1 MGELCINFEYH
12 PLGIEFVKI
21 LIAGASGLIGQAL
34 VAAWQNQHDIV
45 VLGRDADKLKKMF
58 PQRPGITWAQL
69 QSVEGVDVII
79 NLAGANIGQGRWT
92 AKRKQVILD
101 SRVTATQQLAALC
114 AKASESPRL
123 LNASAIGVYG
133 LPATPQ
139 VFDEQSA
146 LPNPPQG
153 FLAEVGAA
161 WEGALSEAEQAGVPV
176 TKMRFGVVLA
186 KHGGALAKMLPA
198 FKLGLGGPIGSG
210 QQRFSWVALA
220 DIVRA
225 IAFLVEHPELTG
237 PVNIVAPEVVTQ
249 KHFSQVLGKALHRPA
264 FFPLPAWLVK
274 LQFGQMGEEL
284 LLNGV
289 SVISQVLT
297 DAQFT
302 FAYPNLSA
310 ALQHVLT
317 TRSKTYF

>member
-1 MGELCINFEYH
+1 M
-12 PLGIEFVKI
+12 KI

-34 VAAWQNQHDIV
+34 VVAWQDQHDIV
-45 VLGRDADKLKKMF
+45 VLGRDAVKLKKVF
-58 PQRPGITWAQL
+58 PQQTAITWTQL
-69 QSVEGVDVII
+69 QSVEGFDVVI

-92 AKRKQVILD
+92 AKRKQVILN

-114 AKASESPRL
+114 ARASSPPRL
-123 LNASAIGVYG
+123 LSASAIGVYG
-133 LPATPQ
+133 LSAELQ

-146 LPNPPQG
+146 LPTPPQD

-161 WEGALSEAEQAGVPV
+161 WEAALSEAEQAGVPV

-186 KHGGALAKMLPA
+186 RHGGALAKMLPA

-210 QQRFSWVALA
+210 QQPFSWVALA
-220 DIVRA
+220 DVVRA
-225 IAFLVEHPELTG
+225 ITFVIEYPELTG

-249 KHFSQVLGKALHRPA
+249 KHFAQALGKALHRPA

-289 SVISQVLT
+289 SVKSQKLIEAGFVF
-297 DAQFT
+297 QH
-302 FAYPNLSA
+302 A
-310 ALQHVLT
+310 ALSECL
-317 TRSKTYF
+317 KN

>member
-1 MGELCINFEYH
+1 M
-12 PLGIEFVKI
+12 KI

-34 VAAWQNQHDIV
+34 VAAWQSQHDIV
-45 VLGRDADKLKKMF
+45 VLGRDADKLKKVF
-58 PQRPGITWAQL
+58 PQQAAITWVQL
-69 QSVEGVDVII
+69 QSVEGFDVVI
-79 NLAGANIGQGRWT
+79 NLTGANIGQGRWT
-92 AKRKQVILD
+92 VKRKQVILD

-114 AKASESPRL
+114 ANATSAPRL
-123 LNASAIGVYG
+123 LSASAIGVYG
-133 LPATPQ
+133 LPIKPQ

-146 LPNPPQG
+146 LPMQPQD

-161 WEGALSEAEQAGVPV
+161 WEGALSEAEQAAVSV

-210 QQRFSWVALA
+210 QQPFSWVALA
-220 DIVRA
+220 DVVRA
-225 IAFLVEHPELTG
+225 ITFLVEHSEVTG

-249 KHFSQVLGKALHRPA
+249 KHFAQALSKALHRPA

-274 LQFGQMGEEL
+274 LQFGQMGKDL
-284 LLNGV
+284 LLNGL
-289 SVISQVLT
+289 SVNSQVLT

-302 FAYPNLSA
+302 FAHPNLSA
-310 ALQHVLT
+310 ALQGVLT
-317 TRSKTYF
+317 A

>member
-1 MGELCINFEYH
+1 M
-12 PLGIEFVKI
+12 KI

-34 VAAWQNQHDIV
+34 VAAWQDQHDIV
-45 VLGRDADKLKKMF
+45 VLGRDVVKLKKVF
-58 PQRPGITWAQL
+58 PQQTAITWTQL
-69 QSVEGVDVII
+69 QSVEGFDVVI

-92 AKRKQVILD
+92 AKRKQVILN

-114 AKASESPRL
+114 AKASSPPRL
-123 LNASAIGVYG
+123 LSASAIGVYG
-133 LPATPQ
+133 LSAELQ

-146 LPNPPQG
+146 LPTPPQD

-161 WEGALSEAEQAGVPV
+161 WEAALSEAEQAGVPV

-186 KHGGALAKMLPA
+186 RHGGALAKMLPV

-210 QQRFSWVALA
+210 QQPFSWVALA

-225 IAFLVEHPELTG
+225 ITFVIEHPELTG
-237 PVNIVAPEVVTQ
+237 PVNIVAPEVATQ
-249 KHFSQVLGKALHRPA
+249 KQFAQALGKALHRPA

-289 SVISQVLT
+289 SVKSQKLIEAGFVF
-297 DAQFT
+297 QH
-302 FAYPNLSA
+302 A
-310 ALQHVLT
+310 ALSECL
-317 TRSKTYF
+317 KN

>member
-1 MGELCINFEYH
+1 M
-12 PLGIEFVKI
+12 KI

-34 VAAWQNQHDIV
+34 VVAWQDQHDIV
-45 VLGRDADKLKKMF
+45 VLGRDAVKLKKVF
-58 PQRPGITWAQL
+58 PQQTAITWTQL
-69 QSVEGVDVII
+69 QSVEGFDVVI

-92 AKRKQVILD
+92 AKRKQVILN

-114 AKASESPRL
+114 ARASSPPRL
-123 LNASAIGVYG
+123 LSASAIGVYG
-133 LPATPQ
+133 LSAELQ

-146 LPNPPQG
+146 LPTPPQD

-161 WEGALSEAEQAGVPV
+161 WEAALSEAEQAGVPV

-186 KHGGALAKMLPA
+186 RHGGALAKMLPA

-210 QQRFSWVALA
+210 QQPFSWVALA
-220 DIVRA
+220 DVVRA
-225 IAFLVEHPELTG
+225 ITFVIEYPELTG

-249 KHFSQVLGKALHRPA
+249 KHFAQALGKALHRPA

-284 LLNGV
+284 LLNGL
-289 SVISQVLT
+289 SVKSQKLIEAGFVF
-297 DAQFT
+297 QH
-302 FAYPNLSA
+302 A
-310 ALQHVLT
+310 ALSECL
-317 TRSKTYF
+317 KN

>member
-1 MGELCINFEYH
+1 M
-12 PLGIEFVKI
+12 KI

-34 VAAWQNQHDIV
+34 VAAWHDQHDIV
-45 VLGRDADKLKKMF
+45 VLGRDVGKLKKVF
-58 PQRPGITWAQL
+58 PKQAAITWAQL
-69 QSVEGVDVII
+69 QSVEEFDVVI

-92 AKRKQVILD
+92 AKRKQVILN

-114 AKASESPRL
+114 AKASSLPRL
-123 LNASAIGVYG
+123 LNASAIGGYG
-133 LPATPQ
+133 FPAKPQ
-139 VFDEQSA
+139 MFDEQSA
-146 LPNPPQG
+146 LPNPPQD

-161 WEGALSEAEQAGVPV
+161 WEGALSETAQAGVPV

-210 QQRFSWVALA
+210 QQPFSWVSLA
-220 DIVRA
+220 DVVRA
-225 IAFLVEHPELTG
+225 ITFLVEHPELTG
-237 PVNIVAPEVVTQ
+237 PVNIVAPDIVTQ
-249 KHFSQVLGKALHRPA
+249 KHFAQALGKVLHCPA

-289 SVISQVLT
+289 SVKSHKLIDEGFVFQ
-297 DAQFT
+297 Q
-302 FAYPNLSA
+302 A
-310 ALQHVLT
+310 ALSECLKNYLGK
-317 TRSKTYF
+317 KTS